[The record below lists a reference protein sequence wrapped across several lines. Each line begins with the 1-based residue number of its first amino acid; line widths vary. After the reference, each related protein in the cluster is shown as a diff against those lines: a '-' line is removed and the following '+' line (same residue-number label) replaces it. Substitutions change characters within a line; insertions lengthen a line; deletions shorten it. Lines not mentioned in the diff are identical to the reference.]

1 MKYPAY
7 SLSGFSLI
15 ELMVTLAIIAMIA
28 SAVLPLTQLTV
39 QRTKEVELRAA
50 LRELR
55 NAIDAYKKAGDEGRI
70 KKNAEMSGY
79 PPSLEVLVEG
89 VEDLKDFKNKRKIK
103 FIRSIPRDPMQLDTS
118 LSNAQTWGNRSYDS
132 DWDSPQAG
140 DDIYDV
146 YSMSDKTA
154 INGLPYREW

>member
-28 SAVLPLTQLTV
+28 SAVLPLSQLTV
-39 QRTKEVELRAA
+39 QRSKEVELRAA

-79 PPSLEVLVEG
+79 PQSLEVLVEG
-89 VEDLKDFKNKRKIK
+89 VEDLNDLKNKRKLK

-118 LSNAQTWGNRSYDS
+118 LTNAQTWGNRSYDS

>member
-15 ELMVTLAIIAMIA
+15 ELMVTLAIIAMVA
-28 SAVLPLTQLTV
+28 SAVLPLSQLTV
-39 QRTKEVELRAA
+39 QRSKEVELRAA

-79 PPSLEVLVEG
+79 PSSLEVLVEG

-118 LSNAQTWGNRSYDS
+118 LTNAQTWGNRSYDS

>member
-1 MKYPAY
+1 MKYPTY

-28 SAVLPLTQLTV
+28 SAVLPLSQLTV
-39 QRTKEVELRAA
+39 QRSKEVELRAA

-79 PPSLEVLVEG
+79 PTSLEVLLEG